1 MNMNQMPKE
10 MDDYRKE
17 AINELIYCV
26 ERSLF
31 NIKNIK
37 EIRLS
42 MNPETYLKILAIYKD
57 TFVLQGW
64 RGNYLEPLLF
74 GERVLIDT
82 SLKNGCVMILENQ
95 FEYTPIHPEW
105 W

>member
-1 MNMNQMPKE
+1 
-10 MDDYRKE
+10 MDDTTKGSV
-17 AINELIYCV
+17 NELIYCI

-42 MNPETYLKILAIYKD
+42 MNPKTFSRIVGIYKN
-57 TFVLQGW
+57 TFVLHSTN
-64 RGNYLEPLLF
+64 GNYLEMLF
-74 GERVLIDT
+74 CGERVLIDN
-82 SLKNGCVMILENQ
+82 SLKDGCVMILENQ